1 MGVDVTRP
9 IRRVQRASRAAA
21 LPQAA
26 LAQKRISPN
35 AIMGIGM
42 WTLLWA
48 GYNAAPDLLFDPRL
62 MTTAGAFIQGI
73 RAYFPIL
80 GGWVA
85 LIVIMTR
92 INRLAPWISGPLG
105 WLFFYSIVGLASS
118 LFVSSNASYATF
130 FGCTYLSIVLMLVA
144 IVMVPNPLPDLRH
157 VMTFTWLVSV
167 FITFGILGVIPGLGR
182 GALTGYQG
190 EIREGNYQASGEI
203 LGMASRNTGFA
214 RYAAISGIVAL
225 SRLWEGK
232 RSVRFIWFVVF
243 LASFYSLVIANGRTE
258 VLAFVA
264 SAFLV
269 MWVQRAR
276 RTVFVAAGVAATCLL
291 GVMGFFSHA
300 FLYLT
305 RTGKVDLSITG
316 RTRVWVEG
324 WDLFLR
330 SPWWG
335 FGFQADRVYL
345 SGQHIHD
352 AFLHVLIQTGV
363 LGGGAAILALTVV
376 WWVTAKHFVF
386 RQPRDKSLIPPD
398 IPGVLLFITISS
410 ISESTFAYYS
420 AAWMLSAPIFPYVL
434 ALDRML
440 RKSGAGVLPKKF
452 PRAWGPKR
460 SLRDVDSEE
469 PAEGIALTNPEEIPP
484 E

>member
-167 FITFGILGVIPGLGR
+167 FITFGILGVIPGLG
-182 GALTGYQG
+182 
-190 EIREGNYQASGEI
+190 
-203 LGMASRNTGFA
+203 
-214 RYAAISGIVAL
+214 
-225 SRLWEGK
+225 
-232 RSVRFIWFVVF
+232 
-243 LASFYSLVIANGRTE
+243 
-258 VLAFVA
+258 
-264 SAFLV
+264 
-269 MWVQRAR
+269 
-276 RTVFVAAGVAATCLL
+276 
-291 GVMGFFSHA
+291 
-300 FLYLT
+300 
-305 RTGKVDLSITG
+305 
-316 RTRVWVEG
+316 
-324 WDLFLR
+324 
-330 SPWWG
+330 
-335 FGFQADRVYL
+335 
-345 SGQHIHD
+345 
-352 AFLHVLIQTGV
+352 
-363 LGGGAAILALTVV
+363 
-376 WWVTAKHFVF
+376 
-386 RQPRDKSLIPPD
+386 
-398 IPGVLLFITISS
+398 
-410 ISESTFAYYS
+410 
-420 AAWMLSAPIFPYVL
+420 
-434 ALDRML
+434 
-440 RKSGAGVLPKKF
+440 
-452 PRAWGPKR
+452 
-460 SLRDVDSEE
+460 
-469 PAEGIALTNPEEIPP
+469 
-484 E
+484 